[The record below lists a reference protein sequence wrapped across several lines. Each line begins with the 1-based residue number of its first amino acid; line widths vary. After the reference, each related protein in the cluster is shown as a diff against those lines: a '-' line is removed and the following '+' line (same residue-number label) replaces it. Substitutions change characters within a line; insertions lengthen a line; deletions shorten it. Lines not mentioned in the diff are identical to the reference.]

1 MIFLIVRTMK
11 YNLVSFVLVLLLA
24 FIHQSVL
31 ESSAQQITVEDLVK
45 YTKSSNFIKE
55 FEIPLEERGLKGIT
69 ADSDGNVWFYHST
82 NSTSKIIKM
91 EQSGRLKE
99 YNVLG
104 NTVVPN
110 YAVQLAGGQLVFD
123 ETRNILWFTDA
134 RTNSIGRL
142 DVESGQIHLIFI
154 PTEKAGPM
162 GITLSNDKKTI
173 WFTEILASKIAKLD
187 PTTDKITE
195 YSTGNDTGPTLLIF
209 DKNDVLWVTQSY
221 SHNVL
226 RIQPNLLDSVLIN
239 EMESLS
245 LQKPDTFSPF
255 GLAIVDSQQK
265 EKMIISDHGSSRVV
279 LSDVDS
285 NLSEFTSYWTS
296 PSSVYPQTLPG
307 QIVSDKTGNVYFPQ
321 HGGNKISKIDT
332 NSGVMTEYEIPTG
345 PLATVVFA
353 AITPDGNKV
362 WFTEWASNKI
372 GYLDTTIPVPYGL
385 NVSNNKIT
393 LDKSGPKTI
402 AAELKSESDPQY
414 VSTNDVEIGAI
425 GMTDS
430 GLSGVSYEATPPR
443 ANLVENKDLSTEIAL
458 TVQDGAKPGTF
469 SIMARVSALEK
480 DGLVISLLYP
490 VLVTLDVPE
499 QPSNGGIILKPQ
511 TSSKQNES
519 SDSTIYL
526 ALFAAGGLIAFM
538 MYRRIKKSKS
548 EKRVRKI

>member
-1 MIFLIVRTMK
+1 MK
-11 YNLVSFVLVLLLA
+11 YNLVSFVPVLLLA
-24 FIHQSVL
+24 FISQSAL
-31 ESSAQQITVEDLVK
+31 ESYAQQITIEDLVK
-45 YTKSSNFIKE
+45 YEKSSNFIKE

-69 ADSDGNVWFYHST
+69 ADSDGTVWFYHST

-91 EQSGRLKE
+91 EQSGELKE
-99 YNVLG
+99 YDILG

-110 YAVQLAGGQLVFD
+110 YVVQLAGGQLVLD
-123 ETRNILWFTDA
+123 ETRNALWFTDA

-142 DVESGQIHLIFI
+142 DIESGQIHLIFI

-187 PTTDKITE
+187 PTTDEITE
-195 YSTGNDTGPTLLIF
+195 YSTGDDTGPTLLIF
-209 DKNDVLWVTQSY
+209 DKNNVLWVTQSY

-226 RIQPNLLDSVLIN
+226 RIQPDLLDSVLIN
-239 EMESLS
+239 GMQPLS

-265 EKMIISDHGSSRVV
+265 QKMIISDHGSSRVV

-296 PSSVYPQTLPG
+296 PSSVYQQTLPG

-321 HGGNKISKIDT
+321 HGGNRISKIDT
-332 NSGVMTEYEIPTG
+332 NSGIMTEYEIPTG

-353 AITPDGNKV
+353 AITPDGSKV

-393 LDKSGPKTI
+393 LDKSGPKIIT
-402 AAELKSESDPQY
+402 AELKSESVARY
-414 VSTNDVEIGAI
+414 VSTNDVEIGAV

-430 GLSGVSYEATPPR
+430 GLSGVSYETSPPR
-443 ANLVENKDLSTEIAL
+443 TNLIESKDAYAEIAL
-458 TVQDGAKPGTF
+458 TVQDGAKPGAF
-469 SIMARVSALEK
+469 SIMTRASTLEK
-480 DGLVISLLYP
+480 DNLVISLLYP

-499 QPSNGGIILKPQ
+499 QLSNAGIVLKPE
-511 TSSKQNES
+511 TTTKQNES
-519 SDSTIYL
+519 SDATIYM
-526 ALFAAGGLIAFM
+526 ALLAAGGLIAFM
-538 MYRRIKKSKS
+538 IYRRVKKN
-548 EKRVRKI
+548 

>member
-1 MIFLIVRTMK
+1 MK
-11 YNLVSFVLVLLLA
+11 YNFASFVLVLFLA
-24 FIHQSVL
+24 FISQSVL
-31 ESSAQQITVEDLVK
+31 ESSAQEITVEDLVK
-45 YTKSSNFIKE
+45 YAKSSNFIKE

-91 EQSGRLKE
+91 EQSGELKE
-99 YNVLG
+99 YNVMG
-104 NTVVPN
+104 DTVVPS
-110 YAVQLAGGQLVFD
+110 YVVQLAGGQLILD
-123 ETRNILWFTDA
+123 EARNALWFTDA

-142 DVESGQIHLIFI
+142 DTESGQIHLIFI
-154 PTEKAGPM
+154 PTERAGPM

-195 YSTGNDTGPTLLIF
+195 YSTGGDTGPTLLIF
-209 DKNDVLWVTQSY
+209 DKNNVLWVTQSY

-226 RIQPNLLDSVLIN
+226 RIQPDLLDSVLIN
-239 EMESLS
+239 GMQSLS

-265 EKMIISDHGSSRVV
+265 QKIIISDHGSSRIV

-307 QIVSDKTGNVYFPQ
+307 QVVSDKTGNVYFPQ

-332 NSGVMTEYEIPTG
+332 DSGVMTEYEVPTG
-345 PLATVVFA
+345 PLATIVFA
-353 AITPDGNKV
+353 AITPDGSKV

-372 GYLDTTIPVPYGL
+372 GYLDTTIPVPYDL

-402 AAELKSESDPQY
+402 IAELKSESDAQY
-414 VSTNDVEIGAI
+414 VSTNDVEIGVI

-430 GLSGVSYEATPPR
+430 GLSGVSYEAASPR
-443 ANLVENKDLSTEIAL
+443 TNLAGDKNVSTEIAL
-458 TVQDGAKPGTF
+458 TVQDGANPGTF
-469 SIMARVSALEK
+469 SIMARASALEK
-480 DGLVISLLYP
+480 DSLVISLLYP
-490 VLVTLDVPE
+490 ILVTLDVPE
-499 QPSNGGIILKPQ
+499 QPSNEGIVLKPQ
-511 TSSKQNES
+511 TTKQDES

-548 EKRVRKI
+548 EKGVRKI